1 MNNVINRKAVVIK
14 ALVALGAVIGAVALP
29 QIFHLI
35 GVVSGTGAAVG
46 MALLPMHIPV
56 LLAGF
61 LGGPVAG
68 LAAGVLSPVLSFALT
83 QMPAAALLPFMVIEL
98 GVYGFMAGLLSR
110 VKLNGFVKLLIV
122 QVAGRF
128 ARAAATLAA
137 VYIFGNTAFTA
148 EAAWTFVT
156 AGLFGILIQWAL
168 VPYLSEKLQ
177 GIRKLY
183 E

>member
-1 MNNVINRKAVVIK
+1 MNNILSRKTAVTKTLI
-14 ALVALGAVIGAVALP
+14 AAAAVIGAVALP

-46 MALLPMHIPV
+46 TALLPMHIPV

-61 LGGPVAG
+61 IGGPLSG
-68 LAAGVLSPVLSFALT
+68 LAAGVLSPMLSFALT
-83 QMPAAALLPFMVIEL
+83 QMPTAALLPLMIIEL
-98 GVYGFMAGLLSR
+98 GVYGLLAGLLSR
-110 VKLNGFVKLLIV
+110 VKLNSFIKLLIV
-122 QVAGRF
+122 QAAGRI

-137 VYIFGNTAFTA
+137 VYIFGSTAFTA

-168 VPYLSEKLQ
+168 IPMLTEKL
-177 GIRKLY
+177 GANKLH